1 MDRSNVRYVL
11 IFRPAYG
18 LIVNSQMMGR
28 AGRDGKESHV
38 FFVTD
43 AERVTSFRGEK
54 TGREQCIEELDDVV
68 HGEECRRYSTT
79 LCMDGEIL
87 AVRCTQEPSC
97 IPCDVCSPDSP
108 MQRFAMEAIQT
119 PFTPVLPLMDAA
131 ANNAVQT
138 LPSMPAPAPAQ
149 AQAQASSSALIPDV
163 PMGLTMSHTTS
174 LPSLHHASQEASTFQ
189 DSDEMYDLDSSRI
202 TRSQAL
208 VLDAMEAIHRPR
220 TSEMESDNPFM
231 SASQPVASTFSRPEL
246 PPPSSL
252 PNNPRTFASRAGHNN
267 DALMSRL
274 ARTSRLNKYMPV
286 LKNHCPI
293 HFRRLAQLVSQ
304 DGHNCTEAKAVQMDE
319 YMIFKKS
326 FKFDLYTYCFH
337 CCLPQSKGFT
347 GEEPACHAGFSYK
360 KGQTCEFV
368 GFIFKAVFSMW
379 TEDKF
384 RKLLIK
390 QPICRGATLSTLDE
404 FRAWA
409 VQEHDSQGKYVNCLE
424 AFLWFCGEIEKAKP
438 RFFM

>member
-1 MDRSNVRYVL
+1 
-11 IFRPAYG
+11 
-18 LIVNSQMMGR
+18 
-28 AGRDGKESHV
+28 
-38 FFVTD
+38 
-43 AERVTSFRGEK
+43 
-54 TGREQCIEELDDVV
+54 
-68 HGEECRRYSTT
+68 
-79 LCMDGEIL
+79 
-87 AVRCTQEPSC
+87 
-97 IPCDVCSPDSP
+97 
-108 MQRFAMEAIQT
+108 
-119 PFTPVLPLMDAA
+119 
-131 ANNAVQT
+131 
-138 LPSMPAPAPAQ
+138 
-149 AQAQASSSALIPDV
+149 
-163 PMGLTMSHTTS
+163 
-174 LPSLHHASQEASTFQ
+174 
-189 DSDEMYDLDSSRI
+189 
-202 TRSQAL
+202 
-208 VLDAMEAIHRPR
+208 
-220 TSEMESDNPFM
+220 
-231 SASQPVASTFSRPEL
+231 
-246 PPPSSL
+246 
-252 PNNPRTFASRAGHNN
+252 
-267 DALMSRL
+267 MSRL

-293 HFRRLAQLVSQ
+293 HFGRLAQLVSQ